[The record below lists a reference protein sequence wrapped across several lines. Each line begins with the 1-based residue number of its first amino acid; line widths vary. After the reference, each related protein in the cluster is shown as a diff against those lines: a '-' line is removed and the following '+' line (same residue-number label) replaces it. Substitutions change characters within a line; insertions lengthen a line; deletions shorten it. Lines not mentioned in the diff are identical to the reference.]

1 MDKIDFVLPWVDGS
15 DPRWLAEKRSYENSG
30 EAMARGD
37 EDANADCRYRDYGL
51 LRYWFRS
58 VERFAPCGVSA
69 DVSVQY
75 NRAEPSSDTRSFRTL
90 RPFVPQ

>member
-37 EDANADCRYRDYGL
+37 EDANAIAINNSGVLKTGL
-51 LRYWFRS
+51 D
-58 VERFAPCGVSA
+58 VERLVWRNIWKFVDLRALGVARAVKNINNQRACREAP
-69 DVSVQY
+69 
-75 NRAEPSSDTRSFRTL
+75 
-90 RPFVPQ
+90 

>member
-37 EDANADCRYRDYGL
+37 EVAGA
-51 LRYWFRS
+51 FES
-58 VERFAPCGVSA
+58 VLPGK
-69 DVSVQY
+69 
-75 NRAEPSSDTRSFRTL
+75 SSFEK
-90 RPFVPQ
+90 